1 MAVTDAER
9 HHLYEVLKSHLGAA
23 SADTLMNL
31 IPPAGWADLATK
43 ADLAATKAD
52 LSAEIAGLRG
62 EMTAGFAEV
71 RTEIAEVRGEL
82 KAEIAGLRADI
93 AEDLASVRSDLLR
106 TFGTWLFASQAG
118 VIAAVAVLFSILR

>member
-23 SADTLMNL
+23 PADTLMNL
-31 IPPAGWADLATK
+31 IPPAGRADMATK

-71 RTEIAEVRGEL
+71 RTEIA
-82 KAEIAGLRADI
+82 GLRADMG
-93 AEDLASVRSDLLR
+93 EDLASVRADLLR

-118 VIAAVAVLFSILR
+118 VITAVAVLFAVLR

>member
-9 HHLYEVLKSHLGAA
+9 HHLYEVLKSQLGAA

-31 IPPAGWADLATK
+31 IPPAGWADVATK
-43 ADLAATKAD
+43 ADLAASKA
-52 LSAEIAGLRG
+52 
-62 EMTAGFAEV
+62 
-71 RTEIAEVRGEL
+71 EL
-82 KAEIAGLRADI
+82 AAEIAGLRADM